1 MTDNVSHGAY
11 AADSGPPGTYAGE
24 TGAHGAYAATP
35 VEDQRPVGELVS
47 DVTRTLSTL
56 MRQELELAKAELR
69 QEAVKAGK
77 GAGFLGGAGFAGWM
91 LALFFSLAIMWA
103 LGEIMHLFFAALI
116 VAVLWAIVA
125 AVLFFKGRAEMRSVN
140 PVPEKTVETLKE
152 DAEWA
157 KTLKS

>member
-1 MTDNVSHGAY
+1 MTDNVPQGAHM
-11 AADSGPPGTYAGE
+11 ADSGASGAG
-24 TGAHGAYAATP
+24 GAYAATP
-35 VEDQRPVGELVS
+35 TEAEERPVGELVS

-91 LALFFSLAIMWA
+91 LALFFSLAIMFA
-103 LGEIMHLFFAALI
+103 LNEIMDLFFAAFI

-125 AVLFFKGRAEMRSVN
+125 AVLFVKGRAEMRSVN

-157 KTLKS
+157 KTRKS

>member
-1 MTDNVSHGAY
+1 MTDNTPHGAY
-11 AADSGPPGTYAGE
+11 AADSGPT
-24 TGAHGAYAATP
+24 GAYASTP
-35 VEDQRPVGELVS
+35 AEERPVGELVS

-91 LALFFSLAIMWA
+91 VGLFVSLALMWA
-103 LGEIMHLFFAALI
+103 LNEIMDLFWAAVI

-125 AVLFFKGRAEMRSVN
+125 AVLFVKGRAEMRSVN
-140 PVPEKTVETLKE
+140 PVPEQTVETLKE

-157 KTLKS
+157 KTRKS

>member
-1 MTDNVSHGAY
+1 MTDNVPQGAHV
-11 AADSGPPGTYAGE
+11 ADSGPSGAG
-24 TGAHGAYAATP
+24 GAYAATP
-35 VEDQRPVGELVS
+35 TEDERPVGELVS
-47 DVTRTLSTL
+47 EVTRTLSTL

-91 LALFFSLAIMWA
+91 LALFFSLAIVWA
-103 LGEIMHLFFAALI
+103 LDEIMHLFFAAFI

-125 AVLFFKGRAEMRSVN
+125 AVLFVKGRAEMRTVN

-157 KTLKS
+157 KTRKS